1 MPSELEVVSI
11 TKLITNQ
18 IILGKTT
25 RNDTHTIINDPYM
38 IIPGVEQLQIYPYD
52 EAILGK
58 KLEQIKVHND
68 SVIYCTEAETKI
80 KNIYLEDKIGLEKS
94 DQSIIV

>member
-1 MPSELEVVSI
+1 MPTEIKI

-25 RNDTHTIINDPYM
+25 ETETHITITDPYM
-38 IIPGVEQLQIYPYD
+38 IIPSVSELQIFPYD

-58 KLEQIKVHND
+58 KLEEIKVPIDNT
-68 SVIYCTEAETKI
+68 IYTTEAPQKI
-80 KNIYLEDKIGLEKS
+80 KTIYLEDKMNLVTPDKK
-94 DQSIIV
+94 IIL

>member
-1 MPSELEVVSI
+1 MPTEIKI

-25 RNDTHTIINDPYM
+25 ETETHITITDPYM
-38 IIPGVEQLQIYPYD
+38 IIPSVSELQIFPYD

-58 KLEQIKVHND
+58 KLEKIEVHKDNI
-68 SVIYCTEAETKI
+68 IYTTEAPEKI
-80 KNIYLEDKIGLEKS
+80 KTIYLEDKMNLVTPNKK
-94 DQSIIV
+94 IIL